1 MKLFLQKCNKNVDVC
16 NINKENVSLFKQW
29 STCVRKWLKQRSKS
43 DILKSIENQTSW
55 TWIILPVK
63 IRYTQSVIIKIHV
76 CETILAKGQK
86 IKGKATANFLICTL
100 INMFMRSNIMY
111 NLFWCIVPV
120 MYEVELI
127 LIQYFFRARGHNF
140 T

>member
-1 MKLFLQKCNKNVDVC
+1 MLVC
-16 NINKENVSLFKQW
+16 LNNDQFMSGNDYG
-29 STCVRKWLKQRSKS
+29 SKS
-43 DILKSIENQTSW
+43 DTLKSIENQTSW

-76 CETILAKGQK
+76 CDKILARGQK
-86 IKGKATANFLICTL
+86 RKGKATAKILICIL

-120 MYEVELI
+120 IYKVELI
-127 LIQYFFRARGHNF
+127 LIQYFFGEGTQLYIKQF
-140 T
+140 KGKVS

>member
-1 MKLFLQKCNKNVDVC
+1 MKLFLKKCNKNVDVC

-76 CETILAKGQK
+76 CETILARGQK
-86 IKGKATANFLICTL
+86 IKVKATANILICTL

-111 NLFWCIVPV
+111 NLFWCLVPV

-127 LIQYFFRARGHNF
+127 LIQYFFES
-140 T
+140 

>member
-76 CETILAKGQK
+76 CETILARGQK
-86 IKGKATANFLICTL
+86 IKGKATANILICTL

-127 LIQYFFRARGHNF
+127 LIQYFLRARGHNF

>member
-76 CETILAKGQK
+76 CETILARGQK
-86 IKGKATANFLICTL
+86 IKGKATANILICTL

>member
-29 STCVRKWLKQRSKS
+29 STCVRKWLNQRSKS

-55 TWIILPVK
+55 AWIILPVK

-76 CETILAKGQK
+76 CETILARGQK
-86 IKGKATANFLICTL
+86 IKGKATANILICTL

-127 LIQYFFRARGHNF
+127 LIQYFFES
-140 T
+140 

>member
-43 DILKSIENQTSW
+43 NILKSIENQTSW

-76 CETILAKGQK
+76 CETILARGQK
-86 IKGKATANFLICTL
+86 IKGKATANILICTL

>member
-1 MKLFLQKCNKNVDVC
+1 MKLILQKCNKNVDVC

-63 IRYTQSVIIKIHV
+63 IRYTQYV
-76 CETILAKGQK
+76 CETILARGQK
-86 IKGKATANFLICTL
+86 IKGKATANILICTL

-127 LIQYFFRARGHNF
+127 LIQYFLRARGHNF

>member
-1 MKLFLQKCNKNVDVC
+1 MKLILQKCNKNVDVC

-76 CETILAKGQK
+76 CETILARGQK
-86 IKGKATANFLICTL
+86 IKGKATANILICTL

-127 LIQYFFRARGHNF
+127 LIQYFFES
-140 T
+140 

>member
-1 MKLFLQKCNKNVDVC
+1 MILFLQKCNKNVDVC

-76 CETILAKGQK
+76 CETILARGQK
-86 IKGKATANFLICTL
+86 IKGKATANILICTL

-127 LIQYFFRARGHNF
+127 LIQYFLRARGHNF

>member
-76 CETILAKGQK
+76 CETILARGQK
-86 IKGKATANFLICTL
+86 IKGKATANILICTL

-127 LIQYFFRARGHNF
+127 LIQYFFESYM
-140 T
+140 